1 MLVLRV
7 LENTFDACALSRRT
21 LEVISSTVCGYAA
34 DYVGDR
40 GAIRKQH
47 QSMATSSLRALV
59 MGQRCRLFKHH
70 RKAVILIN

>member
-7 LENTFDACALSRRT
+7 LENTFDACALSQRT

-40 GAIRKQH
+40 GTMYD
-47 QSMATSSLRALV
+47 S
-59 MGQRCRLFKHH
+59 
-70 RKAVILIN
+70 KAASVYGYI